1 MKKTIFILLL
11 TLLFSSPLFSQYG
24 SINEFVCTKDKDK
37 SSVLIPLNVSYSNP
51 EDGVIIFSTT
61 IPNISFKISNGPKR
75 LRKNSHNASANQYI
89 LSVQPLTEGDTKGV
103 NAQFKHGYTIEIT
116 APGYKKYELEEVF
129 VRKAQEEVYYT
140 IEPKRQLKMAKV
152 AVRGKDNIPLLNANV
167 EYTINGEKQI
177 ESANKDGIATLRFR
191 DDKSFTSDKTYQIK
205 ISHQDYEDSQ
215 IKSIKAGDSIVVKL
229 YNYKPKGKPNVA
241 LVVIKGHDGKPLE
254 GARAE
259 LYYTSGKPVYADG
272 KPYYELSK
280 SNGDAPL
287 KLDFDKNYQIS
298 NKYDIKV
305 SHTNYNDVKWL
316 KQVTR
321 TEDPKNPYNVRLTNY
336 NPPKSFNFWSY
347 LVPGLGEFQ
356 ADRKGE
362 GVFVITSEA
371 LFVGGAGVSYLL
383 SNNYKNTMNKSNV
396 GIDEYNKALKQYN
409 TMRGVN
415 IACWSAVAVIYTIHV
430 FRVASLSKK
439 NKERHYAFMPTVM
452 SDDQTIACGVNF
464 SLAF

>member
-1 MKKTIFILLL
+1 MKKTFFILLL
-11 TLLFSSPLFSQYG
+11 ALLFSNTLFSQNG

-61 IPNISFKISNGPKR
+61 IPNVSFKISNGPKR
-75 LRKNSHNASANQYI
+75 LKKSSHNASANQYI
-89 LSVQPLTEGDTKGV
+89 LSVQPLTESDTKGV

-191 DDKSFTSDKTYQIK
+191 DDKTFTSDKTYQIK

-215 IKSIKAGDSIVVKL
+215 TKSIKAGDSIVVRL

-241 LVVIKGHDGKPLE
+241 LVVVKGYDGKPLE
-254 GARAE
+254 GAHAE
-259 LYYTSGKPVYADG
+259 LYYTSGTPVYADG

-298 NKYDIKV
+298 KKYDIKV
-305 SHTNYNDVKWL
+305 SHKNYSDVKWL
-316 KQVTR
+316 RQVTR

-336 NPPKSFNFWSY
+336 NPPKNFNFWSY

-356 ADRKGE
+356 ANRNGE
-362 GVFVITSEA
+362 GIIVITSEA
-371 LFVGGAGVSYLL
+371 LFIGGTVFSYSKANSLKSKIDSGTL
-383 SNNYKNTMNKSNV
+383 SIN
-396 GIDEYNKALKQYN
+396 EYNKTVSNYN
-409 TMRGVN
+409 TMRVVN
-415 IACWSAVAVIYTIHV
+415 IACISAAAIVYTVHI
-430 FRVASLSKK
+430 FRVAALSKK
-439 NKERHYAFMPTVM
+439 ESRNYAFTPVIM
-452 SDDQTIACGVNF
+452 SDDQSIAYGINF
-464 SLAF
+464 SLTF